1 MPQLKVDSITNRS
14 NNAPPELPQG
24 ATIPSGKTIS
34 GAGNIN
40 VVGVLTATAFSGNG
54 SGLTGLSFIAQGK
67 ALAIKIITD
76 SVLPFR
82 S

>member
-14 NNAPPELPQG
+14 NNASPELPQG

-34 GAGNIN
+34 GAGGMT
-40 VVGVLTATAFSGNG
+40 VSGTLTGTFSGNG
-54 SGLTGLSFIAQGK
+54 SAIINAATTQRLY
-67 ALAIKIITD
+67 ALKLVFD
-76 SVLPFR
+76 PGNQVPYR

>member
-1 MPQLKVDSITNRS
+1 MPTLKVDSITNRS
-14 NNAPPELPQG
+14 DNGNPTLTQG

-40 VVGVLTATAFSGNG
+40 IVGIITATSFKGNG
-54 SGLTGLSFIAQGK
+54 DGIGQFASAKK
-67 ALAIKIITD
+67 AWAIKL
-76 SVLPFR
+76 VLDPIPFR

>member
-14 NNAPPELPQG
+14 DNAPPELSQG

-34 GAGNIN
+34 NSGGM
-40 VVGVLTATAFSGNG
+40 VVNGTLTGTFSGDG
-54 SGLTGLSFIAQGK
+54 S
-67 ALAIKIITD
+67 AIVTSTPPRRPFSIKLIID
-76 SVLPFR
+76 PLPFR